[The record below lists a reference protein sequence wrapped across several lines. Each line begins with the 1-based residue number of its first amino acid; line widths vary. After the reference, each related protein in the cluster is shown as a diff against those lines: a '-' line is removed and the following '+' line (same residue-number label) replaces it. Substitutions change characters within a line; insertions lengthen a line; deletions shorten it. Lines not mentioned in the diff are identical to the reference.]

1 MTLSTPTLRVQL
13 YMTSTPHQ
21 QTRSGHLPSG
31 RLSSDCHSLLC
42 NRIVQN
48 EQVVLLLDGL
58 DYMPNR
64 SEDPLDWLPLS
75 LQPNVRIIGTAL
87 PIGRVVYACDG
98 TTRF

>member
-1 MTLSTPTLRVQL
+1 MIRSAYLP
-13 YMTSTPHQ
+13 TST
-21 QTRSGHLPSG
+21 SSESPS
-31 RLSSDCHSLLC
+31 SLC
-42 NRIVQN
+42 DWTVQN

-98 TTRF
+98 TVPFQTSLVSSGQAQEEFV